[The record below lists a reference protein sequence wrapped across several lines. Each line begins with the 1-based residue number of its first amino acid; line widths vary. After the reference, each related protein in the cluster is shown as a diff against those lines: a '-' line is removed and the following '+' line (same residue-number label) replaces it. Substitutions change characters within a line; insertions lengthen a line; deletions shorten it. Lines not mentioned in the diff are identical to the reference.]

1 MKLIRTEDAV
11 GHVLCHDLT
20 QIIKDQYKDARFRK
34 GHVVTAEDI
43 PVLLSMGKEHLY
55 VWEMEPG
62 MLHENEAA
70 ERLYA
75 LCANDHMDRSGV
87 KEGKI
92 ELRAAC
98 DGLFR
103 VRSEALRAV
112 NDAIDELM
120 IATRKGGTAVKKG
133 DKLAGMRVIPL
144 VIREEKLDAA
154 KAAAGDA
161 HLLELWPWVRRTA
174 AIVAT
179 GSEVKKGLIQ
189 DTFTPVVK
197 DKLKAY
203 GIETI
208 SVAYSGDGVENVANA
223 VTEAR
228 QTGAEVILC
237 TGGMSVD
244 PDDNTPR
251 RHPGHGSGDRHLRR
265 AGAARCHVPAGLL
278 RGRHP
283 RHGPAGVR
291 HVRRG
296 PPSSTWCCP
305 GSRQTCPSPGTGSSP
320 LGRADCAWGAAS
332 AAIPSAPSENK
343 PPRAGN
349 PERNKAT

>member
-1 MKLIRTEDAV
+1 MKLIKTEEAV

-20 QIIKDQYKDARFRK
+20 QIIRDQYKDARFRK
-34 GHVVTAEDI
+34 GHVVAEADI

-55 VWEMEPG
+55 VWEMTPG
-62 MLHENEAA
+62 MLHENDAA

-75 LCANDHMDRSGV
+75 LCANTNMDRSEV

-92 ELRAAC
+92 ELKAAC

-103 VRSEALRAV
+103 VNSERLIAV
-112 NDAIDELM
+112 NTVEDIM
-120 IATRKGGTAVKKG
+120 IATRKGGTAVRKG

-144 VIREEKLDAA
+144 IIPEEKLQAA
-154 KAAAGDA
+154 EQAAGDA
-161 HLLELWPWVRRTA
+161 PLLELRPWVRKTA

-197 DKLKAY
+197 GKLAAY

-228 QTGAEVILC
+228 KTGSDVILC

-244 PDDNTPR
+244 PDDNTPGGIKQSGAQIVTYGAPVL
-251 RHPGHGSGDRHLRR
+251 PGAMFLLGYYDDGTPVMGLPGCVMY
-265 AGAARCHVPAGLL
+265 AGATIFDLVLPFVAADVPVTRQQIVALGEGGLCLGCKPCHWPA
-278 RGRHP
+278 
-283 RHGPAGVR
+283 
-291 HVRRG
+291 
-296 PPSSTWCCP
+296 CP
-305 GSRQTCPSPGTGSSP
+305 FG
-320 LGRADCAWGAAS
+320 
-332 AAIPSAPSENK
+332 K
-343 PPRAGN
+343 
-349 PERNKAT
+349 